1 MINNQKKNVYF
12 TSDGSMVRK
21 PLKQDIPNSNKLDKL
36 RRQLIKYAHQY
47 EANLREKGLEE
58 ERIKSLSFEW
68 VEQTLRHYEVN
79 FGDALDSVIAYL
91 EYKIENYQ
99 NEQNVNEKTVKY

>member
-1 MINNQKKNVYF
+1 MN
-12 TSDGSMVRK
+12 G
-21 PLKQDIPNSNKLDKL
+21 
-36 RRQLIKYAHQY
+36 
-47 EANLREKGLEE
+47 
-58 ERIKSLSFEW
+58 

-99 NEQNVNEKTVKY
+99 NEQNVNEKTVKYR